1 MRGILSKQIA
11 FPSVFFLFSLI
22 ILASAASV
30 FATGPAIQI
39 NEGDYVKYEATYM
52 GSAPETI
59 NYTFSKYVSADTINV
74 TVSYSNWAAFGYSV
88 PPGNQGYGIVDL
100 TNGRVSDQ
108 SPNYLFGS
116 PGMAFF
122 TPLLF
127 NWSVQGDL
135 LFAYSGIAFGI
146 TGEENITRGREYPCW
161 NITGD
166 SNYRR
171 ALYDKASG
179 ILLESESKEP
189 GNLWTFNLIEANID
203 DTHIVPEFSSIYIV
217 VVFSIVSTFL
227 AAFISRKRALGE
239 RVRTY

>member
-1 MRGILSKQIA
+1 M
-11 FPSVFFLFSLI
+11 
-22 ILASAASV
+22 LASAASV
-30 FATGPAIQI
+30 FAIGPAIQI
-39 NEGDYVKYEATYM
+39 NEGDFMKYEVTYM

-59 NYTFSKYVSADTINV
+59 NYTFSKHVSADTINV
-74 TVSYSNWAAFGYSV
+74 TVTYSNWTALGYSI

-116 PGMAFF
+116 PSMALF

-127 NWSVQGDL
+127 DWFVQGDL
-135 LFAYSGIAFGI
+135 LYAYSGIVFGI
-146 TGEENITRGREYPCW
+146 TGEVNITRGHEYPCW

-166 SNYRR
+166 SNYNR

-203 DTHIVPEFSSIYIV
+203 DTHIVPEFSSIWAV
-217 VVFSIVSTFL
+217 SVFLIVSTFL
-227 AAFISRKRALGE
+227 AAFNSGKRVLGE
-239 RVRTY
+239 RVRSY